1 MVGTTWP
8 TRLWSVA
15 TTADIPLLQEKD
27 ARNLACGTTFSSS
40 LNTLFL
46 ISLSYCEH
54 VFRLSFAMS
63 LFVLWSFLMSHKRH
77 FFKDMFFVLFLYI
90 WMIAVNGK
98 EPKTYKMKFIN
109 LHRNQRI
116 ISLAWMSRAN
126 QSDKWKVGGASI
138 FTNCQ
143 SIRYHMTPVPRPLN
157 WITATMMHQVSVIS
171 SIFPHLLSPFWPA

>member
-54 VFRLSFAMS
+54 VFRLSFAML

-116 ISLAWMSRAN
+116 ISLAWMNRAN

-143 SIRYHMTPVPRPLN
+143 SIRYHRTPVPRPLN

>member
-1 MVGTTWP
+1 MVWCFGKLLSLFVQYIQLSRPGRFCTKYLFLQTCGEKLLIMCDKKKRGMKEFAFPPDCGRNNSYKDNGRNRSYTDFGRNNLTYPFMVATTLIKIMVRP

-77 FFKDMFFVLFLYI
+77 FFKDMFFVIFYI
-90 WMIAVNGK
+90 SEW
-98 EPKTYKMKFIN
+98 
-109 LHRNQRI
+109 
-116 ISLAWMSRAN
+116 
-126 QSDKWKVGGASI
+126 
-138 FTNCQ
+138 
-143 SIRYHMTPVPRPLN
+143 
-157 WITATMMHQVSVIS
+157 
-171 SIFPHLLSPFWPA
+171 